1 MVVLIYSLVAF
12 IQGLDS
18 GFIPFFR
25 NWPALVPRGA
35 GGRAEWF

>member
-1 MVVLIYSLVAF
+1 VIFMR
-12 IQGLDS
+12 GLDS

-35 GGRAEWF
+35 GGRGRVAGVPVRVVL